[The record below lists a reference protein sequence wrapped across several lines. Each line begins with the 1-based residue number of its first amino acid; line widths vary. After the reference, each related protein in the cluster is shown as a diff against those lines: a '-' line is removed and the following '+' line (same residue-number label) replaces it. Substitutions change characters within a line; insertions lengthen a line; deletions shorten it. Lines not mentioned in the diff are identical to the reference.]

1 MLQRNLDKRN
11 INIKYLGLALLCAI
25 CLVSAQAQTPPAPA
39 NPNALLQ
46 APLPKLGPTADSI
59 PTTYRKSNPD
69 PFFDKE
75 LLPKRKEEVKPK
87 VVAIPIEVVAPPEFE
102 EREAAWKERRDEAR
116 RSGRPEPASTEKFL
130 IEEMDIRGVYKK
142 SDGQGVFMRPKVAS
156 KTVLF
161 ATIGQK
167 FWDGEIKQIDGNQI
181 VFEVVTKYNN
191 NTSKSEP
198 KTLRYTRGK

>member
-1 MLQRNLDKRN
+1 MFQRNANKKFWG
-11 INIKYLGLALLCAI
+11 IKYLGLALLGAWG
-25 CLVSAQAQTPPAPA
+25 LASVQAQNPPAPA
-39 NPNALLQ
+39 NPNG
-46 APLPKLGPTADSI
+46 APAPPPKLGPAADSI
-59 PTTYRKSNPD
+59 STTYREPRQD
-69 PFFDKE
+69 PFFDEK
-75 LLPKRKEEVKPK
+75 LQPKRKEEIKPK
-87 VVAIPIEVVAPPEFE
+87 VVAIPVEIVPPPEFE
-102 EREAAWKERRDEAR
+102 EREALWKERRDEAR
-116 RSGRPEPASTEKFL
+116 RNGRPEPTSSEKFL
-130 IEEMDIRGVYKK
+130 VEEMDIRGVYKK